1 MPASKAA
8 RCAPPARPAGSD
20 SARGVFPIRYAR
32 RGGQLLVMLDC
43 ALKQNL
49 NGFNKDHGIGADSRV
64 PELPPFLVLK
74 KRAVCSSKPA
84 SSIFFRAPFCALSIH
99 AIAKIRPERPEVELR
114 SMHEAPVFVQE
125 KAHLADLPSRCL
137 FPRGYAPCYLGPISA
152 PLVTK
157 SLKVARL
164 CVPLCAPIG

>member
-84 SSIFFRAPFCALSIH
+84 SSIFFGRLSVLCRFTQSLRFAPNGPKSSCARCMKRLFSYKRRLTWQTCRQGAYFPGGMPRVISDPF
-99 AIAKIRPERPEVELR
+99 RRR
-114 SMHEAPVFVQE
+114 S
-125 KAHLADLPSRCL
+125 
-137 FPRGYAPCYLGPISA
+137 
-152 PLVTK
+152 
-157 SLKVARL
+157 
-164 CVPLCAPIG
+164 